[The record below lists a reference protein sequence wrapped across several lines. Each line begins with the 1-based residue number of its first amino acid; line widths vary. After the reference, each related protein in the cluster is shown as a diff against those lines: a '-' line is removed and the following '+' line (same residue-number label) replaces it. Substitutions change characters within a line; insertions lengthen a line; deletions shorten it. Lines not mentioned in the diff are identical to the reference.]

1 MRFNWCVCVFILSF
15 NSLDGMHVVV
25 CVQHVNHQHMLPPMP
40 THGNT
45 TTRVRPDGI
54 RELMLSLLN
63 LLMRCLGPET
73 VPVIEIHTPPNA
85 STDARTA
92 NFLRRFNELKQGP
105 PVVLKQTGAHLAY
118 TFRGDIR
125 SHPVHVIGVPSYD
138 AVVYIAATTGR
149 VAMTGERTRELASL
163 LMSRDATAS
172 ATFTPFSNKD

>member
-1 MRFNWCVCVFILSF
+1 MNACACSRTSI
-15 NSLDGMHVVV
+15 D
-25 CVQHVNHQHMLPPMP
+25 HQPMLPPLHV
-40 THGNT
+40 HGNP
-45 TTRVRPDGI
+45 TTRVRSDGI
-54 RELMLSLLN
+54 RELVLHLL
-63 LLMRCLGPET
+63 LQCLGHGPET
-73 VPVIEIHTPPNA
+73 VPVIEIHTPPTA
-85 STDARTA
+85 STDDRTA